1 MTRWILAPLLA
12 LGLAAPVAAPVF
24 ASSGE
29 RCDAPIADWQP
40 REALEKKLTAE
51 GMDVRRIKT
60 DDGCYE
66 VKAIDA
72 KGRRIEAY
80 YDPKT
85 LELVKYER
93 EEDDD

>member
-1 MTRWILAPLLA
+1 MTRTIFAAFVA
-12 LGLAAPVAAPVF
+12 LGMAAPVATPAF
-24 ASSGE
+24 ASSGT
-29 RCDAPIADWQP
+29 RCDAPLADWQP

-51 GMDVRRIKT
+51 GMKVRRIKT

-80 YDPKT
+80 YDPRT
-85 LELVKYER
+85 LELVKHEG